1 MVINWGGGGHGR
13 LLRPASNAFIKILY
27 KYVLKI
33 DCKKPKRGIFP
44 PRFRSLCFLGVFF
57 GPFSTMI
64 LVQRYNSIKIVTLSH
79 IELSFIGPL
88 TSSCLHVYVLVKYR
102 LSKYTNV
109 FSQFFFR
116 YNAGYVF
123 VLMLAT
129 FIPTWCT
136 KKAVIN

>member
-1 MVINWGGGGHGR
+1 MTVKNPKGGFFPRDFVAFVFWG
-13 LLRPASNAFIKILY
+13 F
-27 KYVLKI
+27 
-33 DCKKPKRGIFP
+33 
-44 PRFRSLCFLGVFF
+44 FF

-129 FIPTWCT
+129 FIPT
-136 KKAVIN
+136 